1 MFKYSWSTW
10 AASLFHVE
18 HLESILACPICG
30 SEDIS
35 SAHQIKDHMVSQE
48 VFTVVGCSQCGMKRT
63 SPRPNTSSI
72 GRYYESDAYKSHN
85 DDGGGLFDAIYH
97 VTRNWAAGKK
107 ARFLDSV
114 SPLKSKIPAL
124 LDVGCGIGV
133 FLEAAKKQ
141 NWGVFGVEI
150 SENARKQAE
159 KRLNQPVFEKIE
171 ALPNEQKFDGISLFH
186 VLEHLPEPKGTLEV
200 LLEKAQ
206 PGAPL
211 ILALPN
217 YESWDAKHYGADWAA
232 WDVPIHF
239 WHFRKEDVQ
248 ALAHATGWDLES
260 IHPMPLDAYYVSL
273 LSESFQKGRKR
284 WIAASLKGFWSNL
297 RGGKHNTSS
306 LIYVL
311 RKPS

>member
-18 HLESILACPICG
+18 HIESIPTCPICA
-30 SEDIS
+30 SDEVS
-35 SAHQIKDHMVSQE
+35 SAHQVKDHMVSKE
-48 VFTVVGCSQCGMKRT
+48 VFTIVGCSSCGMKRT
-63 SPRPNTSSI
+63 SPRPRAEHI
-72 GRYYESDAYKSHN
+72 GRYYESTAYKSHN
-85 DDGGGLFDAIYH
+85 DEAGGLFDAVYH
-97 VTRNWAAGKK
+97 VTRQWAAGKK
-107 ARFLDSV
+107 ARFLNSV

-141 NWGVFGVEI
+141 KWTVFGVEI

-159 KRLNQPVFEKIE
+159 KRLNGPVFEKIDD
-171 ALPNEQKFDGISLFH
+171 LPNDQKFDGISLFH

-200 LLEKAQ
+200 LFEKAQ

-217 YESWDAKHYGADWAA
+217 YESWDAVHYGSHWAA

-239 WHFRKEDVQ
+239 WHFRKDDV
-248 ALAHATGWDLES
+248 AKLAEQTSWVLES
-260 IHPMPLDAYYVSL
+260 THPMPLDAYYVSL
-273 LSESFQKGRKR
+273 LSESFRFGRKR
-284 WIAASLKGFWSNL
+284 WISATLKGAWSNL
-297 RGGKHNTSS
+297 RGGKTNTSS

>member
-1 MFKYSWSTW
+1 M
-10 AASLFHVE
+10 E
-18 HLESILACPICG
+18 HLDSILACPICG
-30 SEDIS
+30 SEEV
-35 SAHQIKDHMVSQE
+35 AHAQEVKDHMVSHE
-48 VFTVVGCSQCGMKRT
+48 VFTIVGCSSCGMKRT
-63 SPRPNTSSI
+63 SPRPSAEHI

-85 DDGGGLFDAIYH
+85 DSSGGLFDAVYH

-114 SPLKSKIPAL
+114 SPVKSKIPAL

-141 NWGVFGVEI
+141 NWSVFGVEI

-159 KRLNQPVFEKIE
+159 KRLNQPVFEKLE
-171 ALPNEQKFDGISLFH
+171 ELPDAQKFDGISLFH
-186 VLEHLPEPKGTLEV
+186 VLEHLPDPKATLEV
-200 LLEKAQ
+200 LFEKAL
-206 PGAPL
+206 PGSPL

-217 YESWDAKHYGADWAA
+217 YESWDCRHYDTYWAA

-239 WHFRKEDVQ
+239 WHFRKTDVQ
-248 ALAHATGWDLES
+248 KLAESTGWELDS

-273 LSESFQKGRKR
+273 LSESFKTGRKR
-284 WIAASLKGFWSNL
+284 WAAATLKGFWSNL
-297 RGGKHNTSS
+297 KGGKKNTSS

>member
-18 HLESILACPICG
+18 HLIAISECPVCG
-30 SEDIS
+30 SEEI
-35 SAHQIKDHMVSQE
+35 ANAQQIKDHMVSQE
-48 VFTVVGCSQCGMKRT
+48 VFTVVGCSDCGMKRT
-63 SPRPNTSSI
+63 SPRPDVSAI

-85 DDGGGLFDAIYH
+85 DEGGRLFDAIYH

-141 NWGVFGVEI
+141 KWTVFGVEI

-171 ALPNEQKFDGISLFH
+171 DLPNAQKFDGISLFH
-186 VLEHLPEPKGTLEV
+186 VLEHLPEPKATLEV
-200 LLEKAQ
+200 LFQKAQ

-217 YESWDAKHYGADWAA
+217 YESWDAKHYGSDWAA

-239 WHFRKEDVQ
+239 WHFRKADVQ
-248 ALAHATGWDLES
+248 AVAQATGWELES

-273 LSESFQKGRKR
+273 LSESFRTGRKR
-284 WIAASLKGFWSNL
+284 WISATLKGWWSNL
-297 RGGKHNTSS
+297 RGGKQNTSS